1 MCADA
6 QPVSIKPGLPPPTT
20 VWVSS
25 LFSAGMSH
33 LVQSAV
39 VRNSESL
46 DRKILTI
53 PRGLAVT
60 VPSSRSQR
68 RKRGLIESEIDDGT
82 TPKRQRF
89 FGCTMSPLME
99 YTSHQAITVA
109 GIAEVCFHFKK
120 SDKPMQ
126 TRCLGAPVYVHKP
139 DPPAFSDPNRG
150 RFSFSQNGDLPVGF
164 FVQPTSNKTGNV
176 FIQGTES
183 KRAVHL
189 YNSAKKQKAVCDAM
203 AGLMNDNATAV
214 EEITATWN
222 QRNLRDRLR
231 LVQTTKAAFKRWDVL
246 GVDKTA
252 IVAVAA
258 SVETGSNGDGIE
270 EFNRKLGVLVK
281 AVADAVKVGRQKKA
295 NEAAEALKRERQE
308 LERREQ
314 ADMERQRRA
323 EARKED
329 AQVLQ
334 QQAVRDAVLDY
345 ERLLGELETIL
356 IDKGFTFAEKGD
368 ETHDVQMLS
377 LFIDAIRA
385 LNTDSQMQL
394 TEIESEKTF
403 GQMVEDF
410 KKTQSKEWHE
420 DFDAT
425 AAMMSALSAND
436 VLLKAARLVNE
447 FTSNGMTMARMDTSL
462 NVDIVAADAAAAEEA
477 MTLSLTPTVFGLNM
491 SDEAREEAVSVWKAL
506 VAKPATKSNLDKSVA
521 KILDP
526 VLKETAITVNVVFGK
541 EVETDMQKA
550 AIAVFTRNAVTR
562 VLTDEIKSC
571 KNLPFLDT
579 FGEDGAYLAAEVI
592 AAVYQEKNSRL
603 DKMIQKG
610 ITQAKNS
617 ASWGGDDAAAHA
629 GGTWNACREELE
641 AFYANHRNDGAFMDS
656 LQQVAQDHADR
667 MAQLGGRKWVGKRV
681 PREVVDW
688 HRSVI
693 VASHARECETFSG
706 LESPHEQRMLLVEFW
721 MHNWAILPL
730 AARPQKNGPSGD
742 STLNVGAA

>member
-1 MCADA
+1 
-6 QPVSIKPGLPPPTT
+6 
-20 VWVSS
+20 
-25 LFSAGMSH
+25 
-33 LVQSAV
+33 
-39 VRNSESL
+39 
-46 DRKILTI
+46 
-53 PRGLAVT
+53 
-60 VPSSRSQR
+60 
-68 RKRGLIESEIDDGT
+68 
-82 TPKRQRF
+82 
-89 FGCTMSPLME
+89 
-99 YTSHQAITVA
+99 
-109 GIAEVCFHFKK
+109 
-120 SDKPMQ
+120 
-126 TRCLGAPVYVHKP
+126 
-139 DPPAFSDPNRG
+139 
-150 RFSFSQNGDLPVGF
+150 
-164 FVQPTSNKTGNV
+164 
-176 FIQGTES
+176 
-183 KRAVHL
+183 
-189 YNSAKKQKAVCDAM
+189 
-203 AGLMNDNATAV
+203 
-214 EEITATWN
+214 
-222 QRNLRDRLR
+222 
-231 LVQTTKAAFKRWDVL
+231 
-246 GVDKTA
+246 
-252 IVAVAA
+252 
-258 SVETGSNGDGIE
+258 
-270 EFNRKLGVLVK
+270 
-281 AVADAVKVGRQKKA
+281 
-295 NEAAEALKRERQE
+295 
-308 LERREQ
+308 
-314 ADMERQRRA
+314 
-323 EARKED
+323 
-329 AQVLQ
+329 
-334 QQAVRDAVLDY
+334 
-345 ERLLGELETIL
+345 
-356 IDKGFTFAEKGD
+356 
-368 ETHDVQMLS
+368 
-377 LFIDAIRA
+377 
-385 LNTDSQMQL
+385 
-394 TEIESEKTF
+394 
-403 GQMVEDF
+403 
-410 KKTQSKEWHE
+410 
-420 DFDAT
+420 
-425 AAMMSALSAND
+425 
-436 VLLKAARLVNE
+436 
-447 FTSNGMTMARMDTSL
+447 
-462 NVDIVAADAAAAEEA
+462 
-477 MTLSLTPTVFGLNM
+477 TLSLTPTVFGLNM